1 MTVGN
6 FLQHDVLF
14 LLQLSFPVL
23 QNLGT
28 LRKKPIGHWYMLSVN
43 FAAKRFEVLDSL
55 RGDDDVGLIEHASKL
70 IDAIKEMYRINYS
83 DSRRQID
90 DFELMYIPV
99 PKQTNGLVFFRAHY
113 HIYF

>member
-70 IDAIKEMYRINYS
+70 IDAIKEIYWINYS

-99 PKQTNGLVFFRAHY
+99 PKQTTGLVFFRAH
-113 HIYF
+113 

>member
-43 FAAKRFEVLDSL
+43 FAAKMKTQIDAHHSLLNATPLPRTEMVWDLDSTDGVPG
-55 RGDDDVGLIEHASKL
+55 RKSAIEPVLVCMA
-70 IDAIKEMYRINYS
+70 N
-83 DSRRQID
+83 SR
-90 DFELMYIPV
+90 
-99 PKQTNGLVFFRAHY
+99 
-113 HIYF
+113 